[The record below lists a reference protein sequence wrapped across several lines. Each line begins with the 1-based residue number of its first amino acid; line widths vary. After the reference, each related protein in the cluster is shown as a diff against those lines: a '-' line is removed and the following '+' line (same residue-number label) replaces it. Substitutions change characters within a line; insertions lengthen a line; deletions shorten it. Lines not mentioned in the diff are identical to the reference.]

1 MAKISNLP
9 KATTSSDSDLL
20 TIVQNGITKSI
31 SKANLLRFLTTKVS
45 KVSTQ
50 VQSTKKQIATET
62 LPKGVTSF
70 NTPLKIKP
78 PVGPTDAA
86 TKKYVDTEVSSSIR
100 DLKHTRI
107 RNNLNYTTATRPF
120 IDESLVTKKYVDTSL
135 KDTLK
140 AVTEL
145 NGSLYPKASRGDVFI
160 SRQYFPKFAVTGPE
174 LQEGDLLLCLR
185 DSVGG
190 SEGKT
195 GDKFAIINTN
205 VVTATNK
212 LAGIVRKS
220 TAKEVEE
227 LISIDSI
234 ISPADLKYVLEK
246 GSSYNRTVISYTGHK
261 LAEYEKGI
269 IEADLKR
276 AALDIYL
283 PAISSLSNSKLVK
296 YIIKD
301 TEGYASQNNLTI
313 YPSSSDTIDQT
324 NSLKLTS
331 NGQAVTLYN
340 NGNNKWSIES
350 TSSGVGGGVGGGG
363 EAAYQTITGPAFQG
377 ATTGSDITAFS
388 LDIDLSE
395 YDLNQGFK
403 LVAGGTTGSA
413 SEAKTVQIDIDG
425 ITTIDSGSVALT
437 SAAWYIEIT
446 ILNSIKYAVANGSFI
461 SPDLDA
467 TVQYQSHILSLDNNL
482 WQNSV
487 TAKLV
492 ISSASTASNIQADFF
507 YLQKIK

>member
-20 TIVQNGITKSI
+20 TIVQNGVTKSI

-140 AVTEL
+140 AVAEL
-145 NGSLYPKASRGDVFI
+145 SGSLYPKASRGDVFI

-174 LQEGDLLLCLR
+174 LQEGDLLLCLQ

-195 GDKFAIINTN
+195 GNKFAIINTN

-220 TAKEVEE
+220 TEKEVEE
-227 LISIDSI
+227 LTSVDSI
-234 ISPADLKYVLEK
+234 KSPADLKYVLEK

-261 LAEYEKGI
+261 LEEYEKGI

-301 TEGYASQNNLTI
+301 TEGHAAQNNLTI

-340 NGNNKWSIES
+340 NGNNKWSVES
-350 TSSGVGGGVGGGG
+350 TSSGAGAG
-363 EAAYQTITGPAFQG
+363 EEVTYQTITGPAFQG
-377 ATTGSDITAFS
+377 ATTGSDVTAFS

-425 ITTIDSGSVALT
+425 VTTIDSGSVTLT
-437 SAAWYIEIT
+437 SAAWYVEIT
-446 ILNSIKYAVANGSFI
+446 ILNASKYAVANGTFI

-467 TVQYQSHILSLDNNL
+467 TVQYSTYQLSLDNNL

-487 TAKLV
+487 TANLV